1 MNTNHYKIGPC
12 TLDCQTQSLS
22 RSGKVYKLSA
32 KVFELLK
39 LFLNSEECV
48 VSREDAI
55 EKIWLGNEA
64 VGQRGFTNAIWT
76 LRKAFKEL
84 GEDNEDVFITLP
96 KVGYQ
101 LNLPVAE
108 IEAKKQSKLPVKY
121 LTIFITFFLISV
133 ALFMLNQRNDEES
146 TTNTSIMHLE
156 HEHLNVTNFEGIEE
170 HPAVSHN
177 GQYVAFQWQNGETS
191 SGIYIKDLKNE
202 DTPLNQVSTGR
213 FVEASP
219 AWSESDESLAY
230 VRITNDKHCE
240 VRVKHL
246 VTNNDILIADDCYY
260 MPYRRVLNWSKENE
274 LIYTKKL
281 DSGAALFRFNFQE
294 ETSEQLTFPQGDEI
308 DFAPKYLSSSSELLF
323 IRDKSSQKFDV
334 LLQSKNST
342 ITPILQNKVTVI
354 DIDVLADSRQLFVN
368 YAEDSKFL
376 IKQISLDD
384 RQTQVISNR
393 GLPSNISLNL
403 VRGELLFANHISKE
417 YVAKIELET
426 GDIKRR
432 ISSSFRDMYG
442 RLSRSGNDIL
452 FLSNR
457 SGNWSVWLN
466 NGITSSNLSKDLG
479 NATVPA
485 ISPDGKTFV
494 VSIRP
499 KGSKVSS
506 LYLGDLTDNS
516 MQVLETN
523 GLEPDNM
530 SWSKDG
536 LSIYFYVSEKQA
548 AGMYKL
554 ALATGDIKQI
564 SNSGEHYL
572 VEGENDTLYVSR
584 LNMRGIWQLNAIDK
598 SVTLVND
605 NLEAS
610 DFGAFYWQ
618 NGALYY
624 LKRDA
629 KSDRLQRIL
638 TDGSES
644 TVATFAANSI
654 RKFFGI
660 SQGNE
665 QFFVATLK
673 LSNESDINSV
683 KVF

>member
-1 MNTNHYKIGPC
+1 MNNSHYQIGQC
-12 TLDCQTQSLS
+12 VLDCQTQSLS
-22 RSGKVYKLSA
+22 RNGEVYKLSA
-32 KVFELLK
+32 KVFELLR
-39 LFLNSEECV
+39 LFLNSDEYV
-48 VSREDAI
+48 VSREEAI
-55 EKIWLGNEA
+55 KRIWLGNEG

-84 GEDNEDVFITLP
+84 DEDKDDVFITLP

-101 LNLPVAE
+101 LNLNVAVVDE
-108 IEAKKQSKLPVKY
+108 KKHVKPLYIY
-121 LTIFITFFLISV
+121 LLVAILLCVLLLSFFLI
-133 ALFMLNQRNDEES
+133 NKENPKITS
-146 TTNTSIMHLE
+146 TPATIKHIE
-156 HEHLNVTNFEGIEE
+156 HEHLSVTNFEGIEE

-177 GQYVAFQWQNGETS
+177 GQYVAFQWQNGETN

-230 VRITNDKHCE
+230 VRITNDNQCE

-274 LIYTKKL
+274 LIYTKTL
-281 DSGAALFRFNFQE
+281 ASGAALFSYNFQE
-294 ETSEQLTFPQGDEI
+294 KTSEQLTFPQGDEV
-308 DFAPKYLSSSSELLF
+308 DFAPKLLISSDELLF
-323 IRDKSSQKFDV
+323 IREKSLQKFDV
-334 LLQSKNST
+334 LLQSSDKN
-342 ITPILQNKVTVI
+342 IKNILQNKVTVI
-354 DIDVLADSRQLFVN
+354 DIDVAEDSRQLFVN
-368 YAEDSKFL
+368 YAENSKFI
-376 IKQISLDD
+376 IKKVSLDSHKEV
-384 RQTQVISNR
+384 VISNR
-393 GLPSNISLNL
+393 GLPSNISLN
-403 VRGELLFANHISKE
+403 VESGELLFANHISKE

-442 RLSRSGNDIL
+442 RLASSTNNIL

-466 NGITSSNLSKDLG
+466 NGVTSINLSKSLG
-479 NATVPA
+479 NASVPA
-485 ISPDGKTFV
+485 ISPDGKKFT

-499 KGSKVSS
+499 KDNKASK
-506 LYLGDLTDNS
+506 LYLGDLSDHS
-516 MQVLETN
+516 MQVIETH
-523 GLEPDNM
+523 GFEPDNL

-536 LSIYFYVSEKQA
+536 LEIYFYVSQKHA

-554 ALATGDIKQI
+554 VLATGKIKQL
-564 SNSGEHYL
+564 SNTGEHYL
-572 VEGENDTLYVSR
+572 VEGENNTLYVSR
-584 LNMRGIWQLNAIDK
+584 LNMNGIWQLNPEDK
-598 SVTLVND
+598 SVSLVSN

-610 DFGAFYWQ
+610 DYGAFYWQ
-618 NGALYY
+618 DGALYY
-624 LKRDA
+624 LNRNA
-629 KSDRLQRIL
+629 KSDELRRIL
-638 TDGSES
+638 KDGSEV
-644 TVATFAANSI
+644 TVALFTANSI

-665 QFFVATLK
+665 QFFIATLK